1 MNENSESTTT
11 EVSQET
17 LKLKSNTRQF
27 IVSTAQSTDSAT
39 VAKESSTTIN
49 GK

>member
-27 IVSTAQSTDSAT
+27 IVSTAQSTDSA